1 MVTFN
6 IEHHKEIET
15 KMQGYYRVSNLIRVL
30 TFVTRNEKIL
40 NRREQISLKK
50 DSGTAVYI
58 FNGSLK
64 P

>member
-6 IEHHKEIET
+6 LEHHKEIGT
-15 KMQGYYRVSNLIRVL
+15 KMQDYYRASNLIRVL

-40 NRREQISLKK
+40 NQREQISLKK

-58 FNGSLK
+58 FNDMVH
-64 P
+64 